1 MRKVVTYNHI
11 GLVTENLE
19 KIIDFYCGLLGF
31 KVAAKFRA
39 DDEDSRKTL
48 NLPGMSQDIVM
59 LENEDGSVA
68 MELLYYITPKAS
80 STARPSDFAFN
91 DVGVKH
97 FSVSVDDIGEI
108 YQKLSQYDGKSVSEP
123 ISHSEGFTFML
134 VRDPDGN
141 YCEVRQYN

>member
-1 MRKVVTYNHI
+1 M
-11 GLVTENLE
+11 
-19 KIIDFYCGLLGF
+19 
-31 KVAAKFRA
+31 AAKFRA

-68 MELLYYITPKAS
+68 MELLYYITPKAP

-97 FSVSVDDIGEI
+97 FSVSV
-108 YQKLSQYDGKSVSEP
+108 LSLIHIDVYK
-123 ISHSEGFTFML
+123 
-134 VRDPDGN
+134 
-141 YCEVRQYN
+141 RQTAKGAGARCT

>member
-1 MRKVVTYNHI
+1 MYLRYM
-11 GLVTENLE
+11 EE
-19 KIIDFYCGLLGF
+19 
-31 KVAAKFRA
+31 RA
-39 DDEDSRKTL
+39 NS
-48 NLPGMSQDIVM
+48 
-59 LENEDGSVA
+59 
-68 MELLYYITPKAS
+68 ITAVS
-80 STARPSDFAFN
+80 YTHLPSDFAFN